1 MNTAQFWR
9 VSLAVAFGG
18 RHAAARA
25 PSGGAAPDEQAHA
38 WSFCG
43 EGPSDPPADART
55 SAIAATVGV
64 PFSITL
70 DSNPTTGYSWDLAT
84 PLDPNVVDLLQHTY
98 QRSGGS
104 RPGAGGT
111 EIWTFDPLCA
121 GFTTI
126 VLRYRRPWEPNDPND
141 RQTAYDIFIH

>member
-1 MNTAQFWR
+1 MDVARFWR
-9 VSLAVAFGG
+9 GSLAIAL
-18 RHAAARA
+18 AAGTLLLGV

-38 WSFCG
+38 GSFCG
-43 EGPSDPPADART
+43 EAPDPPADART
-55 SAIAATVGV
+55 TAIAATVGV

-70 DSNPTTGYSWDLAT
+70 DANPTTGYSWDLAT

-141 RQTAYDIFIH
+141 RQIAYDIFIH

>member
-1 MNTAQFWR
+1 MPLTTFWR
-9 VSLAVAFGG
+9 AGLTAALAAS
-18 RHAAARA
+18 ALLLSA
-25 PSGGAAPDEQAHA
+25 PAGGAAPADQAHA
-38 WSFCG
+38 GSFCG
-43 EGPSDPPADART
+43 EAPDPPADAPST
-55 SAIAATVGV
+55 AIAATVGV

-98 QRSGGS
+98 QRAGAP

-111 EIWTFDPLCA
+111 EIWTFEPLCA

-141 RQTAYDIFIH
+141 RQVAYDIFIH